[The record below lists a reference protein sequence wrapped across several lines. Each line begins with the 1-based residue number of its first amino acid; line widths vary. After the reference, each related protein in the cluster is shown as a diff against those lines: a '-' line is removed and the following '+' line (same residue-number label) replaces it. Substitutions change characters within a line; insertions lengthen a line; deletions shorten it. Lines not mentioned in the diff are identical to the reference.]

1 MASNDAYMNVF
12 TTRVRQL
19 ILKYQETKKEN
30 SELYN
35 MVDERDKKIAELERA
50 VSEKDREY
58 QALKT
63 AKMIEITDGDIESA
77 KNRVAKLIRD
87 VNQWHGTDPLQDPGS
102 HGPGRRG

>member
-35 MVDERDKKIAELERA
+35 MVDERDKMIAELERA

-87 VNQWHGTDPLQDPGS
+87 VNQCITLLSDKE
-102 HGPGRRG
+102 

>member
-1 MASNDAYMNVF
+1 MNVF

-19 ILKYQETKKEN
+19 ILKYQEIKKEN
-30 SELYN
+30 GELYN
-35 MVDERDKKIAELERA
+35 MVDERDKRIAELEHA

-63 AKMIEITDGDIESA
+63 AKMLEITDGDIESA

-87 VNQWHGTDPLQDPGS
+87 VNQCITLLSDKE
-102 HGPGRRG
+102 

>member
-1 MASNDAYMNVF
+1 MASNDANLNLF

-19 ILKYQETKKEN
+19 ILKYQEIKKEN
-30 SELYN
+30 SELYM
-35 MVDERDKKIAELERA
+35 MVDERDKKIAELERS

-63 AKMIEITDGDIESA
+63 AKMIEITDGDIDSA

-87 VNQWHGTDPLQDPGS
+87 VNQCITLLS
-102 HGPGRRG
+102 NKE

>member
-1 MASNDAYMNVF
+1 MASNDAYINVF

-30 SELYN
+30 SELNN

-87 VNQWHGTDPLQDPGS
+87 VNQCITLLSDKE
-102 HGPGRRG
+102 

>member
-50 VSEKDREY
+50 VSEKDQEY

-87 VNQWHGTDPLQDPGS
+87 VNQCITLLSDKE
-102 HGPGRRG
+102 

>member
-19 ILKYQETKKEN
+19 ILKYQEVKKEN
-30 SELYN
+30 GELYN

-87 VNQWHGTDPLQDPGS
+87 VNQCITLLSDKE
-102 HGPGRRG
+102 

>member
-35 MVDERDKKIAELERA
+35 MVDERDK
-50 VSEKDREY
+50 
-58 QALKT
+58 
-63 AKMIEITDGDIESA
+63 
-77 KNRVAKLIRD
+77 
-87 VNQWHGTDPLQDPGS
+87 
-102 HGPGRRG
+102 

>member
-1 MASNDAYMNVF
+1 MASNDANLNLF

-30 SELYN
+30 SELYT
-35 MVDERDKKIAELERA
+35 MVDERDKKIAELERS

-63 AKMIEITDGDIESA
+63 AKMIEITDGDIDSA

-87 VNQWHGTDPLQDPGS
+87 VNQCITLLS
-102 HGPGRRG
+102 NKE